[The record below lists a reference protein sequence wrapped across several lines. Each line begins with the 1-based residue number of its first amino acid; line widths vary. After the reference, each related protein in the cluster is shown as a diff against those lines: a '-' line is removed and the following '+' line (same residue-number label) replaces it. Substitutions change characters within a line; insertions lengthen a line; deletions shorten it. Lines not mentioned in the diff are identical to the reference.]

1 MKSCERKKLITYS
14 GDPLF
19 CTVKSREI
27 IKRFSVHFSTFRNFL
42 KIEGQCSRRLGLRF
56 LWPTRRALSYGG
68 KPFFSKKK
76 SNCYFDV
83 PIKIYKTQKIRTKN
97 ENEIV
102 NKPILIDDAHLK

>member
-1 MKSCERKKLITYS
+1 MKSFERKILITYS

-68 KPFFSKKK
+68 KPFFFFEKKNQIVILMSQLKFTKHKK
-76 SNCYFDV
+76 SE
-83 PIKIYKTQKIRTKN
+83 PKTKMKSKINQF
-97 ENEIV
+97 
-102 NKPILIDDAHLK
+102 